1 MLKTFANCAD
11 SQRMWP
17 LILKWA
23 HSAPPSPVQKQAM
36 AAWMLNDTY
45 PKVHPLTVET
55 IGKTLDAYAD
65 LLQQFVQRIEKTS
78 LSLPLPGTW
87 ADWLRPLWILW
98 IPLAQHISQQQ
109 KQLNQPFIQ
118 GILGG
123 QGTGKTTLTKI
134 LLLLLDCLGH
144 RSVGLSIDDLYLS
157 YAERCELKRVD
168 PRFVWRGPPGTH
180 DIDLG
185 LKTLTALK
193 TAAGGTID
201 IPRFDKSLH
210 GGQGDRRSPVWS
222 AAPSIVLFE
231 GWFVGTQPFAS
242 KVLDD
247 PTFAFPAPII
257 TAADRQFA
265 KDCNQ
270 RLRDYEPLWSLLD
283 SLIVLVPED
292 YRYSRQ
298 WRQQAEQAMIAQG
311 KNGLSPDQI
320 AAFVNYFWQ
329 ALHPELFIE
338 PLTASKTTSL
348 VVCLDREHQISRL
361 YSP

>member
-1 MLKTFANCAD
+1 MLETFATCAN

-23 HSAPPSPVQKQAM
+23 HSAPPPPSQKQAM
-36 AAWMLNDTY
+36 AAWMLDDAY
-45 PKVHPLTVET
+45 PKVHSLSPET
-55 IGKTLDAYAD
+55 IDKTLDTYAD
-65 LLQQFVQRIEKTS
+65 LLQQFVQRIENNS
-78 LSLPLPGTW
+78 LSLPLPGLWT
-87 ADWLRPLWILW
+87 DWLLPLWMLW
-98 IPLAQHISQQQ
+98 IPLAQRISQQQ

-134 LLLLLDCLGH
+134 LQQLLGCLGH
-144 RSVGLSIDDLYLS
+144 QSVGLSIDDLYLS
-157 YAERCELKRVD
+157 YAERCELKRAD

-193 TAAGGTID
+193 TAASGTVD
-201 IPRFDKSLH
+201 MPRFDKSLH
-210 GGQGDRRSPVWS
+210 GGQGDHLFSVRS

-231 GWFVGTQPFAS
+231 GWFVGTQPLESTVF
-242 KVLDD
+242 DD
-247 PTFAFPAPII
+247 PTFTFPPPII
-257 TAADRQFA
+257 TAAERQFA
-265 KDCNQ
+265 KDCNE

-311 KNGLSPDQI
+311 KSGLSPDEI

-348 VVCLDREHQISRL
+348 VVCLDREHQISSL